1 MKTFFRLLAIT
12 LVIAGCTGPQGP
24 QGFNGV
30 NGADGL
36 IATVYDLNNV
46 NFSYTQSN
54 GFFIGQSFNTPIYTS
69 DNVIM
74 YRKTGTV
81 NNAPIWQQ
89 IPRTLYLGNGQE
101 LDYDFDFTKFDFTI
115 YAGGNYDITT
125 TSGYLNNQTFRVVV
139 IPGGFGKRVVDYSD
153 CNAVMQAYGLTESQV
168 KTLTPKS
175 H

>member
-1 MKTFFRLLAIT
+1 MKTFFRLLAIA
-12 LVIAGCTGPQGP
+12 LLIAGCTGPQGP

-36 IATVYDLNNV
+36 IAAVYDLNGV
-46 NFSYTQSN
+46 NFTISQGN
-54 GFFIGQSFNTPIYTS
+54 GIYLNQSFNTPIYTS
-69 DNVIM
+69 DNIIM
-74 YRKTGTV
+74 YRKNGTY
-81 NNAPIWQQ
+81 NGNTIWQQ
-89 IPRTLYLGNGQE
+89 IPRTMYLDGVRE
-101 LDYDFDFTKFDFTI
+101 LDYDFDFTRYDFNI

-125 TSGYLNNQTFRVVV
+125 TPAYLINQTFRVVV

-153 CNAVMQAYGLTESQV
+153 CNAVMQAYGLAESQV